1 VHAAGDVKIRFCTND
16 AQVRADQHRIGA
28 RARRRRTGSARERAA
43 RGLQTGS
50 VAQQKWFQIHR
61 PLSARARRV
70 LGIAAFVLPL
80 LAWCIVSYVPWVW
93 HPQIMITD
101 PGSAPYLDAGAHLP
115 RDAFESERADA
126 RREGRQPPRGVPA
139 NPVYLP
145 APDQVL
151 RAFYT
156 SFTTPPPTR
165 DGLWLHQSLWHSI
178 QIIFWGFTISSL
190 VGVPLGILCGAY
202 AAIAR
207 LSEPFVEFF
216 RYLPAP
222 AFGALAVAILG
233 IYDGPKIAVI
243 VIGTF
248 FQQVLIIA
256 NTTRKLDPA
265 LLEAALT
272 LGARSRQLL
281 TRVVVP
287 GILPDLYRDQRILLG
302 WAWTYLIVA
311 ELIGTTSGIT
321 WFITQQARYQHF
333 PNVYAA
339 IAMIGILG
347 LGTDMLLGALGRR
360 LFPWD
365 RAVAKGG

>member
-1 VHAAGDVKIRFCTND
+1 VRSHATAER
-16 AQVRADQHRIGA
+16 
-28 RARRRRTGSARERAA
+28 RAA
-43 RGLQTGS
+43 QRLQTGS
-50 VAQQKWFQIHR
+50 VAQKKWLQIHR
-61 PLSARARRV
+61 PLTARAR
-70 LGIAAFVLPL
+70 LIIGIASFVLPVL
-80 LAWCIVSYVPWVW
+80 FWCLVSYVPWIW
-93 HPQIMITD
+93 HPQIMVTD
-101 PGSAPYLDAGAHLP
+101 PGSVAYLDVGAHMP
-115 RDAFESERADA
+115 RDAFDTEVADA
-126 RREGRQPPRGVPA
+126 RAEGRAPPRGLAA
-139 NPVYLP
+139 NPIYLP

-151 RAFYT
+151 RAFYS

-165 DGLWLHQSLWHSI
+165 DGQWLHQSLWHSI
-178 QIIFWGFTISSL
+178 QIIFWGFTISSIF
-190 VGVPLGILCGAY
+190 GVPLGILCGAY
-202 AAIAR
+202 AGIAR

-272 LGARSRQLL
+272 LGTRSRQLL
-281 TRVVVP
+281 TRVLVP

-347 LGTDMLLGALGRR
+347 LSIDMILAAIGRR

-365 RAVAKGG
+365 RAAAKGG